1 MSTVYA
7 TPTDTITG
15 LLTPAWSKAESP
27 EALDLSEKQADVRR
41 DLQSSLTVRDTSER
55 LFSEL
60 DDLAS
65 DASHQGWDGY
75 DAAPISPEA
84 CKFALRFIR
93 ALPTTGPLPTLSVDP
108 DGEVSFEWHFGKRR
122 VLSVSIGPAGRCTFA
137 WVSGQRS
144 TRGTDWIEHEIPASI
159 VFALRQLG
167 QPRTHQS
174 A

>member
-7 TPTDTITG
+7 TPSDTITG
-15 LLTPAWSKAESP
+15 LLTPAWSKAESL
-27 EALDLSEKQADVRR
+27 EAKDLGKKQADVRR
-41 DLQSSLTVRDTSER
+41 DLLRSLTVRDTSEH
-55 LFSEL
+55 LISEL
-60 DDLAS
+60 ENLAS
-65 DASHQGWDGY
+65 EASYRGWDGY
-75 DAAPISPEA
+75 DATPIDPEA
-84 CKFALRFIR
+84 CEFAMRFIR
-93 ALPTTGPLPTLSVDP
+93 ALPTTGPLPTLSADP

-159 VFALRQLG
+159 VFALRQLD
-167 QPRTHQS
+167 QPRTNQS